1 LARVALADAATAEP
15 VVTAC
20 CTTHSG
26 KDEPMTKA
34 VFPTITRVEDIMSRD
49 VVMLRHDQTLSEAA
63 DVLIRE
69 QIGGAP
75 VFCGNELVGVV
86 SKGDLLGAHPGDTR
100 LEHLMTKA
108 VYAVRPTDPAILAVQ
123 LIVDEG
129 LHRVLVVDENKRL
142 MGIVTPIDVC
152 KAVRAGKP
160 LSYSSRDTV
169 HLRYTDL
176 RV

>member
-1 LARVALADAATAEP
+1 
-15 VVTAC
+15 
-20 CTTHSG
+20 
-26 KDEPMTKA
+26 MTKA
-34 VFPTITRVEDIMSRD
+34 AFPDMTRVEDIMSRD
-49 VVMLRHDQTLSEAA
+49 VIMLRHDQTSAEAA
-63 DVLIRE
+63 EVLNRE

-75 VFCGNELVGVV
+75 VFCVDKLVGVI
-86 SKGDLLGAHPGDTR
+86 SKSDLLKAEGGGGTR

-129 LHRVLVVDENKRL
+129 VHRVLVVDENKRL
-142 MGIVTPIDVC
+142 IGIVTPIDVC
-152 KAVRAGKP
+152 KAVRAERP
-160 LSYSSRDTV
+160 LGYSSRDVV

>member
-1 LARVALADAATAEP
+1 MKT
-15 VVTAC
+15 
-20 CTTHSG
+20 
-26 KDEPMTKA
+26 MTKA
-34 VFPTITRVEDIMSRD
+34 AFPDITRVEDIMSRN
-49 VVMLRHDQTLSEAA
+49 VIMLRHDQTSTEAA
-63 DVLIRE
+63 EVLGRE

-75 VFCGNELVGVV
+75 VFCGDKLVGVI
-86 SKGDLLGAHPGDTR
+86 SKGDLLKAGGSGDTR

-129 LHRVLVVDENKRL
+129 VHRVLVVDEGKHL

-152 KAVRAGKP
+152 RAVRAERP
-160 LSYSSRDTV
+160 LGYSSRDAV
-169 HLRYTDL
+169 LLRYTDL

>member
-1 LARVALADAATAEP
+1 MKT
-15 VVTAC
+15 
-20 CTTHSG
+20 
-26 KDEPMTKA
+26 MTKA
-34 VFPTITRVEDIMSRD
+34 AFPDMTRVEDIMSRN
-49 VVMLRHDQTLSEAA
+49 VIMLHHDQTSAEAA
-63 DVLIRE
+63 EVLGRE

-75 VFCGNELVGVV
+75 VFCGDKLVGVI
-86 SKGDLLGAHPGDTR
+86 SKGDLLKARGSDDTR

-129 LHRVLVVDENKRL
+129 VHRVLVVDEGKHL

-152 KAVRAGKP
+152 RAVRAERP
-160 LSYSSRDTV
+160 LGYSSRDV
-169 HLRYTDL
+169 VQLRYTDL